1 MVYFHG
7 ETAHNNVGFNDFSS
21 GADAMFDCRIVLA
34 QFSEQQV
41 AATNR
46 YKLQWSGVWS
56 TALVSQ
62 TMEANRQKW

>member
-21 GADAMFDCRIVLA
+21 GADAMFDCQIVLA

-46 YKLQWSGVWS
+46 YKLQ
-56 TALVSQ
+56 
-62 TMEANRQKW
+62 